1 MLSLT
6 ERIASIPGEFV
17 LRHNLSKSA
26 ISEVFLCTLNNLDA
40 VIRLDSMCANR
51 LAIDRENEFM
61 LLKNIQYLD
70 IAPKALYVDPTNGIS
85 IWEYVQGE
93 EVTFHPADTNQSMR
107 SLGKS
112 LRVIHSIAIPEHSA
126 DIFSNSMNLYHDLLE
141 HTSDAYLFNKAS
153 NLYNELL
160 KDDVSKVLS
169 HNDLHKKNILW
180 NDEFYFLD
188 WEYAG
193 MNHPCF
199 DIASLVKGFQLSE
212 KEVYELSIGY
222 SFNTQLFNKEKLNQ
236 WIEFIAYLD
245 EIWELSILKISLK
258 LQN

>member
-1 MLSLT
+1 MLSQT

-26 ISEVFLCTLNNLDA
+26 ISEVFLCTFNNLDA
-40 VIRLDSMCANR
+40 VIRLDSMCATK
-51 LAIDRENEFM
+51 LAIDRENEFT
-61 LLKNIQYLD
+61 LLKSIQYLD
-70 IAPKALYVDPTNGIS
+70 LAPKALYVDPANGIS
-85 IWEYVQGE
+85 IREYVLGKE
-93 EVTFHPADTNQSMR
+93 AIFHPTDAKQSIR

-112 LRVIHSIAIPEHSA
+112 LNAIHSVAIPKHSVN
-126 DIFSNSMNLYHDLLE
+126 IFSNSMNLYHDLLE

-180 NDEFYFLD
+180 NDAFYFLD

-193 MNHPCF
+193 INHPCF
-199 DIASLVKGFQLSE
+199 DIASLVKSFQLSE
-212 KEVYELSIGY
+212 KEVHELSIGY
-222 SFNTQLFNKEKLNQ
+222 SFNTQLFNQEKLNQ
-236 WIEFIAYLD
+236 WIKFIEYLD

-258 LQN
+258 LQS